1 MTTPMAPRR
10 RDSDHPKRRLEDA
23 PGHQRLLRLIIV
35 ACVIG
40 ALTLLLAL
48 TELRYRDAART
59 SDVLE
64 LRELTEQVVELERR
78 TAVDTRAH
86 RIRTEEYLA
95 RLCQILITSHEGVT
109 PSDCPK
115 PLVHSENPLEPADDP
130 DTP

>member
-1 MTTPMAPRR
+1 MTVPITPRR

-23 PGHQRLLRLIIV
+23 PGHRRLLHLIV
-35 ACVIG
+35 VGCVIG

-59 SDVLE
+59 RDVLE
-64 LRELTEQVVELERR
+64 LRELTEQVADLEER

-115 PLVHSENPLEPADDP
+115 PLVHPANPLEPP
-130 DTP
+130 DEPTTP